1 MKDNGKFYATKNEQS
16 WKRSTFKKCGLICKD
31 NVSSNQKYLLE
42 NTWRWTLEKLIMVWP
57 VSQFNFASITFMYF
71 RILLSML
78 LTSAFFDK
86 ETISTFVLYYLKKIK
101 RVDGWANT
109 VFLRYWR
116 CTMPILHDFFLVTTI
131 PCSSVTDQQR
141 VAWSNLNNWKVERH
155 LMHLLLFFI
164 VCRLLSTTQCC
175 RSVALRKEQTNE

>member
-109 VFLRYWR
+109 VFFYVIGVAPCQFYMISFWWQLFPAVLWLTNRGWHD
-116 CTMPILHDFFLVTTI
+116 PI
-131 PCSSVTDQQR
+131 
-141 VAWSNLNNWKVERH
+141 
-155 LMHLLLFFI
+155 
-164 VCRLLSTTQCC
+164 
-175 RSVALRKEQTNE
+175 

>member
-109 VFLRYWR
+109 VFFTLLA
-116 CTMPILHDFFLVTTI
+116 LHHANSTWFLSGDNYSLQFCDWPTEGGMIQFKQLESRATLNAFVI
-131 PCSSVTDQQR
+131 VFYRLSST
-141 VAWSNLNNWKVERH
+141 LNN
-155 LMHLLLFFI
+155 
-164 VCRLLSTTQCC
+164 
-175 RSVALRKEQTNE
+175 SVL